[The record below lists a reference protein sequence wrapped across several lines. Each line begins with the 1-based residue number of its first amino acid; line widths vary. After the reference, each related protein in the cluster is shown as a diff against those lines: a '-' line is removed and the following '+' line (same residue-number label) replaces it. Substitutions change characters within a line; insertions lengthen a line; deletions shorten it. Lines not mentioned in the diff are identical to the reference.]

1 MPISRLLAVLLLWLC
16 PALAGAQ
23 GLDVAPV
30 QVFLSPRDKSAMV
43 SLRNGGSEAKRYQLK
58 VMSWRQDER
67 GEMKLE
73 PTRDIALFPGLL
85 SLKAGEERNVRVGA
99 LTPFAAVEKAYRL
112 FIEELPPPPA
122 PGKAQVRV
130 LTRVGLPIF
139 LEASQPRVGTQLEPV
154 ALRDGKLSFALKNT
168 GSRHVRP
175 AFIRA
180 RGLGRADKVLFEK
193 EWTSWY
199 VLAGDKRVYES
210 DVPMPGCAGV
220 RKVEVEIGAGDEPL
234 RTTLVTPEGA
244 CGK

>member
-1 MPISRLLAVLLLWLC
+1 MPLSRVLAFLLLWLC

-30 QVFLSPRDKSAMV
+30 QVFLSPRDKSALV
-43 SLRNGGSEAKRYQLK
+43 SLRNSSSEPKRYQLK

-85 SLKAGEERNVRVGA
+85 SLKAGEERNARVGV
-99 LTPFAAVEKAYRL
+99 LTAFAAVEKTYRL
-112 FIEELPPPPA
+112 FIEELPPPPV

-130 LTRVGLPIF
+130 LTRVGIPIF
-139 LEASQPRVGTQLEPV
+139 LEATQPRAETQLEPL
-154 ALRDGKLSFALKNT
+154 ALGDGKLRFALKNT
-168 GSRHVRP
+168 GNTHVRP
-175 AFIRA
+175 SSIRA
-180 RGLGRADKVLFEK
+180 TGLGGTDKVLFEK

-210 DVPMPGCAGV
+210 DMPAPACAGI
-220 RKVEVEIGAGDEPL
+220 RKLNVEIGVGDAPL
-234 RTTLVTPEGA
+234 KTTLATPEGA
-244 CGK
+244 CGE